1 MSTTASLKMTESGKK
16 GSKGEV
22 DDDDDDVCDLQHLVR
37 AVHFLS
43 TRNTFSVRF
52 FVVQT
57 VAVDELKSSVFKSID
72 DTSSQ
77 PSKGLHNRPA
87 KLSPLTMWSN
97 PDPIHYMH
105 QYIPIPI
112 ALYTFTKAYKF
123 PISINRSTYT

>member
-22 DDDDDDVCDLQHLVR
+22 DDDDDVCDLQHLVR

-77 PSKGLHNRPA
+77 AGGCTIGPPTCRL
-87 KLSPLTMWSN
+87 
-97 PDPIHYMH
+97 
-105 QYIPIPI
+105 
-112 ALYTFTKAYKF
+112 
-123 PISINRSTYT
+123 